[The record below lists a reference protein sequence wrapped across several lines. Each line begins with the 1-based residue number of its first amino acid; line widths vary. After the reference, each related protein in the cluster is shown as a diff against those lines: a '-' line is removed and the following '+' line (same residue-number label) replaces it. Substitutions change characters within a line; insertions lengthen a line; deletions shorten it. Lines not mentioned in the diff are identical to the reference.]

1 MTSFLQRSAQKTQ
14 LSPSKRSA
22 EDVFSEFRSFRNETK
37 RKAETSHSKLILES
51 PQQSVGGYQPFASNS
66 FVSAKNT
73 TSQVFQLGG
82 GFIPNSRHASNISP
96 NKKATIGIQQH
107 SPQKSYLYKENLH
120 EQCQQHAQH
129 NSQFNRSVV
138 NPIASGLDNLQREI
152 KEISFSSHF
161 NHQINAARQQSR
173 KKLANL
179 SPTQKSNT
187 PLISSQYSPAR
198 SSTLNLFGRQQNS
211 KIFESAQQQQVQIPT
226 SGLSSLYASSQ
237 LQNQSPFKRRN
248 SQQPRSLNIFNQK
261 VISYSPTRYSQKL
274 FSPNRLVKRLGSPVD
289 SQFQDFEYPATQ
301 NSPQINVKGTKS
313 ALTTQIPGSSSLG
326 SAAFNLK
333 RSNSA
338 SGNSLSQLLNQTKNK
353 IKSNGMG
360 YNLSPKPSFANRV
373 TNNTQI
379 NLNNSSFLSPN
390 SKNQEIFG
398 FSKTAYLVDKRAH
411 DLEDYLSTLSNSDF
425 SSLPRENVESLI
437 KLSSVIMSKVKGST
451 YYRGSIF

>member
-51 PQQSVGGYQPFASNS
+51 PQQSVGAYQPFASSS
-66 FVSAKNT
+66 FVSAKNA
-73 TSQVFQLGG
+73 TSQVFQIGG

-96 NKKATIGIQQH
+96 NKKTTIGIQQH
-107 SPQKSYLYKENLH
+107 SPQKSYLFQENLH
-120 EQCQQHAQH
+120 EQCQQHTQH

-161 NHQINAARQQSR
+161 NHQIHAARQQSR

-179 SPTQKSNT
+179 SPTQKSRS
-187 PLISSQYSPAR
+187 PLIQSQQSPAR
-198 SSTLNLFGRQQNS
+198 SSAKNLFGRQQSS
-211 KIFESAQQQQVQIPT
+211 KIFESSQQQQAHLPT
-226 SGLSSLYASSQ
+226 NGLSSLYASNQ
-237 LQNQSPFKRRN
+237 LQNQSPFQRRN

-261 VISYSPTRYSQKL
+261 VISYSPTKYSQKL

-301 NSPQINVKGTKS
+301 NSPQINVKSTKS
-313 ALTTQIPGSSSLG
+313 ALTSQIPGSSSLG

-333 RSNSA
+333 RSNSV
-338 SGNSLSQLLNQTKNK
+338 SGNSLSQLLIQTKNK
-353 IKSNGMG
+353 IKSNGIG
-360 YNLSPKPSFANRV
+360 YNLSPKPSFANRI
-373 TNNTQI
+373 TNKSQI

-390 SKNQEIFG
+390 SKNQEVFG
-398 FSKTAYLVDKRAH
+398 FSQTAYLVDKRAH